1 MENSHFSVI
10 QKKSSDFEKVL
21 SDAYYHIFMF
31 QGEGKIIVDFVEY
44 EFSGKTVFFTSPF
57 QNIQMVS
64 EDVFEIQMLSFHG
77 DFYCIEYHKKEVAC
91 NGLLFNNIYL
101 FPHFSLNETTF
112 NEISGYFLKI
122 KNTNPEEDFSVAV
135 LRSYLQLILA
145 ICSKVKSKFLPQ
157 KDLIQKD
164 FSELKDFQN
173 LVEKHFLTEKSPAFY
188 ADLLHLTPNS
198 LSKKIKAEFNK
209 TPSQIIQERV
219 ILEVKKQIHLTRKS
233 MKEIAAELNFEDEF
247 YFSKYFKKHTGISPT
262 QFREETGISIVA
274 DLYKQ

>member
-21 SDAYYHIFMF
+21 SDAFYHIFLF
-31 QGEGKIIVDFVEY
+31 QGNGKIMVDFVEY
-44 EFSGKTVFFTSPF
+44 KFSGRRVFFTSPF
-57 QNIQMVS
+57 QNIQIVS
-64 EDVFEIQMLSFHG
+64 KDIFEIQMLSFHG

-101 FPHFSLNETTF
+101 FPHFSLDETTF
-112 NEISGYFLKI
+112 NEISEYFLKI
-122 KNTNPEEDFSVAV
+122 GNTNPNEDFAVAV

-145 ICSKVKSKFLPQ
+145 ICSQVKSTFLPE
-157 KDLIQKD
+157 KELIQKD
-164 FSELKDFQN
+164 FSGLKDFQN
-173 LVEKHFLTEKSPAFY
+173 LVEQHFLTEKSPAFY

-219 ILEVKKQIHLTRKS
+219 ILEAKKQIHLTRKS

-247 YFSKYFKKHTGISPT
+247 YFSKYFKKRTGISPT

-274 DLYKQ
+274 DLYK

>member
-21 SDAYYHIFMF
+21 SDAFYHIFLF
-31 QGEGKIIVDFVEY
+31 QGNGKIMVDFVEY
-44 EFSGKTVFFTSPF
+44 KFSGRTVFFTSPF
-57 QNIQMVS
+57 QNIQIVS
-64 EDVFEIQMLSFHG
+64 KDIFEIQMLSFHG

-101 FPHFSLNETTF
+101 FPHFSLDETTF
-112 NEISGYFLKI
+112 NEISEYFLKI
-122 KNTNPEEDFSVAV
+122 GNTNPNEDFAVAV

-145 ICSKVKSKFLPQ
+145 ICSQVKSTFLPE
-157 KDLIQKD
+157 KELIQKD
-164 FSELKDFQN
+164 FSGLKDFQN
-173 LVEKHFLTEKSPAFY
+173 LVEQHFLTEKSPAFY

-219 ILEVKKQIHLTRKS
+219 ILEAKKQIHLTRKS

-247 YFSKYFKKHTGISPT
+247 YFSKYFKKRTGISPT

-274 DLYKQ
+274 DLYK

>member
-21 SDAYYHIFMF
+21 SDAFYHIFLF
-31 QGEGKIIVDFVEY
+31 QGNGKIMVDFVEY
-44 EFSGKTVFFTSPF
+44 EFSGRTVFFTSPF
-57 QNIQMVS
+57 QNIQIVS
-64 EDVFEIQMLSFHG
+64 KDIFDIQMLSFHG

-101 FPHFSLNETTF
+101 FPHFSLDETTF
-112 NEISGYFLKI
+112 NEISEYFLKI
-122 KNTNPEEDFSVAV
+122 GNSNPNEDFAVAV

-145 ICSKVKSKFLPQ
+145 ICSQVKSTFLPE
-157 KDLIQKD
+157 KELIQKD
-164 FSELKDFQN
+164 FSGLKDFQN
-173 LVEKHFLTEKSPAFY
+173 LVEQHFLTEKSPAFY

-219 ILEVKKQIHLTRKS
+219 ILEAKKQIHLTRKS

-274 DLYKQ
+274 DLYK

>member
-21 SDAYYHIFMF
+21 SDAFYHIFLF
-31 QGEGKIIVDFVEY
+31 QGNGKIMVDFVEY
-44 EFSGKTVFFTSPF
+44 EFSGRTVFFTSPF
-57 QNIQMVS
+57 QNIQIVS
-64 EDVFEIQMLSFHG
+64 KDIFDIQMLSFHG

-101 FPHFSLNETTF
+101 FPHFSLDETTF
-112 NEISGYFLKI
+112 NEISEYFLKI
-122 KNTNPEEDFSVAV
+122 GNTNPNEDFAVAV

-145 ICSKVKSKFLPQ
+145 ICSQVKSTFLPE
-157 KDLIQKD
+157 KELIQKD
-164 FSELKDFQN
+164 FSGLKDFQN
-173 LVEKHFLTEKSPAFY
+173 LVEQHFLTEKSPAFY

-219 ILEVKKQIHLTRKS
+219 ILEAKKQIHLTRKS

-247 YFSKYFKKHTGISPT
+247 YFSKYFKKRTGISPT

-274 DLYKQ
+274 DLYK

>member
-21 SDAYYHIFMF
+21 SDAFYHIFLF
-31 QGEGKIIVDFVEY
+31 QGNGKIMVDFVEY
-44 EFSGKTVFFTSPF
+44 TFSGRTVFFTSPF
-57 QNIQMVS
+57 QNTQIVS
-64 EDVFEIQMLSFHG
+64 KDIFDIQMLSFHG

-101 FPHFSLNETTF
+101 FPHFSLDETTF
-112 NEISGYFLKI
+112 NEISEYFLKI
-122 KNTNPEEDFSVAV
+122 DNTNPNEDFAVAV

-145 ICSKVKSKFLPQ
+145 ICSQVKSKFLPE
-157 KDLIQKD
+157 KELIQKD
-164 FSELKDFQN
+164 FSGLKDFQN
-173 LVEKHFLTEKSPAFY
+173 LVEQHFFTEKSPAFY

-198 LSKKIKAEFNK
+198 LSKKIKAQFNK

-219 ILEVKKQIHLTRKS
+219 ILEAKKQIHLTRKS

-274 DLYKQ
+274 DLYK

>member
-21 SDAYYHIFMF
+21 SDAFYHIFLF
-31 QGEGKIIVDFVEY
+31 QGNGKIMVDFVEY
-44 EFSGKTVFFTSPF
+44 EFSGRTVFFTSPF
-57 QNIQMVS
+57 QNIQIVS
-64 EDVFEIQMLSFHG
+64 KDIFDIQMLSFHG

-101 FPHFSLNETTF
+101 FPHFSLDETTF
-112 NEISGYFLKI
+112 NEISEYFLKI
-122 KNTNPEEDFSVAV
+122 GNTNPNEDFAVAV

-145 ICSKVKSKFLPQ
+145 ICSQVKSTFLPE
-157 KDLIQKD
+157 KELIQKD
-164 FSELKDFQN
+164 FSGLKDFQN
-173 LVEKHFLTEKSPAFY
+173 LVEQHFLTEKSPAFY

-219 ILEVKKQIHLTRKS
+219 ILEAKKQIHLTRKS

-274 DLYKQ
+274 DLYK